1 LIDESRTFYAKSRA
15 EWRKWLEQN
24 HQSEKLVWL
33 VIPHK
38 NSKLPGV
45 SYEEAVEEALCF
57 GWIDSKANRKDAES
71 YYQLIAKRNPKS
83 YWSQSNR
90 QRVEKLIEQ
99 GLMTKAGLEAVELA
113 KKTGTWTAMEKIQ
126 NAEIPEDLQRLF
138 DQNKKAFEN
147 FQAFPTSSKQIILYW
162 ISSAKRPETRQ
173 KRIQDTVALA
183 EKNIR
188 ANEFRQ
194 NKLKRKNKLRV

>member
-24 HQSEKLVWL
+24 HQSEKSVWL

-38 NSKLPGV
+38 NSKLSGV

-57 GWIDSKANRKDAES
+57 GWIDSRANRKDAQS

-90 QRVEKLIEQ
+90 ERAEKLIRQ
-99 GLMTKAGLEAVELA
+99 GLMTKAGLDMIELA
-113 KKTGTWTAMEKIQ
+113 KKTGTWTALEKIQ
-126 NAEIPEDLQRLF
+126 NAEIPEDLQLLF
-138 DQNKKAFEN
+138 DQNKKAFKN

-162 ISSAKRPETRQ
+162 ISNAKRSETRQ
-173 KRIQDTVALA
+173 KRIEETVALA

-188 ANEFRQ
+188 ANEFR
-194 NKLKRKNKLRV
+194 RKQAEKEK

>member
-24 HQSEKLVWL
+24 HQSEKSVWL

-57 GWIDSKANRKDAES
+57 GWIDSRANRKDSET
-71 YYQLIAKRNPKS
+71 YYLLIAKRNPKS

-90 QRVEKLIEQ
+90 ERAEKLIRQ
-99 GLMTKAGLEAVELA
+99 GLMTKAGLDMIELA
-113 KKTGTWTAMEKIQ
+113 KKIGTWTALEKIQ
-126 NAEIPEDLQRLF
+126 NAEIPEDLQLLF
-138 DQNKKAFEN
+138 DQNKAAFKN
-147 FQAFPTSSKQIILYW
+147 FQLFPTSSKQIILYW
-162 ISSAKRPETRQ
+162 ISNAKRPETRQ
-173 KRIQDTVALA
+173 KRIEETVALA

-194 NKLKRKNKLRV
+194 KQAEKEK